1 MTPLPGQLG
10 SVPSALASK
19 QVHHIPM
26 YHTTVRVNI
35 LEQVQSAQVVRKICL
50 YLLSLKP
57 GNLVSIY
64 EHVLIG
70 ELLIGIQ

>member
-1 MTPLPGQLG
+1 
-10 SVPSALASK
+10 
-19 QVHHIPM
+19 M

-50 YLLSLKP
+50 DLLSLKP
-57 GNLVSIY
+57 GNLVSVY

>member
-1 MTPLPGQLG
+1 MTSLPGQLG
-10 SVPSALASK
+10 SIPSALASK
-19 QVHHIPM
+19 QVNHIPM
-26 YHTTVRVNI
+26 YQTTVRVNI
-35 LEQVQSAQVVRKICL
+35 LERVQSDQVVRKICL